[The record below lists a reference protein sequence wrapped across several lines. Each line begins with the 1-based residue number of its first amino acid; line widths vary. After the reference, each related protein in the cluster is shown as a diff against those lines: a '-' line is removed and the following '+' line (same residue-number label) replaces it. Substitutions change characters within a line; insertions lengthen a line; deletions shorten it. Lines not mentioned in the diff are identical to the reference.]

1 MIPDDQVEEVRARA
15 DIVEIVGEFVPLK
28 KSGKDFKAN
37 CPFHEERT
45 PSFYVVPAKGFYNCF
60 GCGES
65 GDAFNFVMKRLGLDF
80 VDAVKYVA
88 GRSGV
93 EIREVTREQGR
104 EDPNRELYEASAY
117 ARVYFQDRLWDEEVG
132 TGAREYL
139 ENRGIGRE
147 TAERFGLGWTPDE
160 WRGLREAAGHH
171 GMTEEVL
178 LSVGLIKRS
187 DRSKEPYDTF
197 RGRVVFPIEDLT
209 GRVVAFGGRV
219 IDPDGTPKY
228 LNSPESP
235 IYHKGHVLYG
245 LSWAKN
251 NIRRQSSALIVEGY
265 MDVVSLAAAGI
276 ENAVAPLGTSMTE
289 DQARLISRYT
299 RRAYLLFDSDVAGLK
314 ATFRTGDLLLAVG
327 VHPSVVTLP
336 DGEDPDS
343 IVRSEGPEALTA
355 YIDSAVD
362 IVDRKLQILQEK
374 DFFSSIERTRSA
386 VDRLLPTLRS
396 VQDRALRDIY
406 VSKVADKTGVRRE
419 TLEEEL
425 SRSVRTPGP
434 SRQEVRR
441 YRPKP
446 TSGPRVPSMGP
457 ERKLL
462 VLMLKDREWVERV
475 AEHVGPDDFQDRDYR
490 AIFDT
495 LLDDPELTHPPAEL
509 DPDTARVMEGLMSD
523 PEELSQAHRVFEES
537 LGRIRS
543 GSIQFRLTEL
553 DRRIRETGDE
563 GQIAELLAEKHRLVV
578 EAREYGIDWG
588 PAARR
593 TINIKSDDDKGYT

>member
-1 MIPDDQVEEVRARA
+1 VIPDDQVEEVRARA
-15 DIVEIVGEFVPLK
+15 DIVDIVGEFVPLK

-65 GDAFNFVMKRLGLDF
+65 GDSFSFVMKRLGLDF

-88 GRSGV
+88 GRTGI
-93 EIREVTREQGR
+93 EIREVSRDQHQ
-104 EDPNRELYEASAY
+104 EDPNRPLYEASAY
-117 ARVYFQDRLWDEEVG
+117 ARVYFQDRLWDEDG
-132 TGAREYL
+132 GAKARAYL
-139 ENRGIGRE
+139 EERGIGRE
-147 TAERFGLGWTPDE
+147 TAERFGLGWAPDE

-171 GMTEEVL
+171 GMSEEVL
-178 LSVGLIKRS
+178 LSVGLIKTS

-197 RGRVVFPIEDLT
+197 RGRIVFPIEDLT
-209 GRVVAFGGRV
+209 GRVVGFGGRV

-235 IYHKGHVLYG
+235 IYHKGQVLYG
-245 LSWAKN
+245 LSWGKN
-251 NIRRQSSALIVEGY
+251 DIRRRSCALIVEGY
-265 MDVVSLAAAGI
+265 MDVVSLAAAGLPH
-276 ENAVAPLGTSMTE
+276 AVAPLGTSMT
-289 DQARLISRYT
+289 DGQARLLSRYT
-299 RRAYLLFDSDVAGLK
+299 KRAFLLFDSDAAGLK

-343 IVRSEGPEALTA
+343 IVGSEGPEALQG
-355 YIDSAVD
+355 YIDSALDV
-362 IVDRKLQILQEK
+362 VDRKLQILQER

-386 VDRLLPTLRS
+386 VDRLLPTLRA
-396 VQDRALRDIY
+396 VQDRTLRDIY
-406 VSKVADKTGVRRE
+406 VSKVADRTGVRRE
-419 TLEEEL
+419 TLEEEI
-425 SRSVRTPGP
+425 SRNVHTPGP
-434 SRQEVRR
+434 SRREVRR
-441 YRPKP
+441 YRSKP
-446 TSGPRVPSMGP
+446 ESGPRVPEMGA

-462 VLMLKDREWVERV
+462 ILMIKDREWIERV
-475 AEHVGPDDFQDRDYR
+475 AEHAGPDEFEDRDYR
-490 AIFDT
+490 AIFQE
-495 LLDDPELTHPPAEL
+495 LLDDPELTHPPEGL
-509 DPDTARVMEGLMSD
+509 DPNTDRVMEGLMSD

-543 GSIQFRLTEL
+543 RSIQHRLTDL

-563 GQIAELLAEKHRLVV
+563 EQLSELLAEKHRLVV
-578 EAREYGIDWG
+578 EAQEYGVDWG

>member
-15 DIVEIVGEFVPLK
+15 DIVDIVGEFVQLK

-37 CPFHEERT
+37 CPFHDERT
-45 PSFYVVPAKGFYNCF
+45 PSFFVVPAKGFYNCF

-65 GDAFNFVMKRLGLDF
+65 GDAFTFVMKRMGLDF

-88 GRSGV
+88 GRTGV
-93 EIREVTREQGR
+93 EIREVTRNQGQ
-104 EDPNRELYEASAY
+104 EDPNRPLYEASAY
-117 ARVYFQDRLWDEEVG
+117 AGVFFKDRLWDEEVG
-132 TGAREYL
+132 AQARAYL

-178 LSVGLIKRS
+178 LSVGLIKNS
-187 DRSKEPYDTF
+187 ERSKEPYDTF
-197 RGRVVFPIEDLT
+197 RARVVFPIEDLT

-219 IDPDGTPKY
+219 IDVDGTPKY

-235 IYHKGHVLYG
+235 IYHKGRVLYG

-276 ENAVAPLGTSMTE
+276 EHAVAPLGTSMTE
-289 DQARLISRYT
+289 DQAKLLSRYT
-299 RRAYLLFDSDVAGLK
+299 KRAFLLFDSDPAGMK

-336 DGEDPDS
+336 EGEDPDS
-343 IVRSEGPEALTA
+343 IVRSEGPEALQG

-362 IVDRKLQILQEK
+362 IVDRKLQILREK
-374 DFFSSIERTRSA
+374 DFFSSSERTRSA

-396 VQDRALRDIY
+396 VKDRALRDIY
-406 VSKVADKTGVRRE
+406 VTRVAEVTGVRRE
-419 TLEEEL
+419 TLEAEL
-425 SRSVRTPGP
+425 GAAESRPGP
-434 SRQEVRR
+434 SQKEVRR
-441 YRPKP
+441 YRPRP
-446 TSGPRVPSMGP
+446 DSGPRVPAMGP

-462 VLMLKDREWVERV
+462 ILMFKDRQWVERV
-475 AEHVGPDDFQDRDYR
+475 AEHVGPDEFQDRDYR
-490 AIFDT
+490 AIFEM
-495 LLDDPELTHPPAEL
+495 LLEDPELVHPPAGL
-509 DPDTARVMEGLMSD
+509 DPNTVRVMEGLMGD

-543 GSIQFRLTEL
+543 GSIQIQLTEL
-553 DRRIRETGDE
+553 DRRIRETGDDR
-563 GQIAELLAEKHRLVV
+563 QIAELLAEKNRLVV
-578 EAREYGIDWG
+578 EAREYGVDWVR
-588 PAARR
+588 AARR
-593 TINIKSDDDKGYT
+593 TINIKSNDD